1 MYGLKDITDVTKLV
15 SIHFMGEFE
24 LEMTPNEIDNN

>member
-24 LEMTPNEIDNN
+24 LDLVRIIMVK